1 MKKKEIVVGR
11 TYMTKVSG
19 RVVPVRLTSECYYGG
34 WNGVSEVTGCAVR
47 VKSAAR
53 LRWEVSGAAEAVAAR
68 AAKRAARAAEWAGPQ
83 GGWEGEGAGVAETG
97 EGGK

>member
-68 AAKRAARAAEWAGPQ
+68 AAKRAARAAEWAVQ
-83 GGWEGEGAGVAETG
+83 QAAWDEEAAALAETA